1 MASAFD
7 DIVVCLPTVRLR
19 AAALA
24 ETLAQWRQF
33 GVTPLVETQPD
44 DWPLG
49 GASHRRTTER
59 LLRRVLDERPDAA
72 YVLFTEDDVD
82 LSPTLPTWLPALKL
96 LRAPVTLYVTG
107 LLHYP
112 MHIQRQLRAH
122 APLDEG
128 VFQILAQRHWYG
140 SLAVLLPRAL
150 AEDVL
155 CWESGETG
163 WDVQLQNFL
172 TAQRIRV
179 YVTVPNLAQHRGL
192 PTTASPG
199 RGHERSLTFGHPHS
213 GGGTSPPSA

>member
-1 MASAFD
+1 
-7 DIVVCLPTVRLR
+7 VRSR
-19 AAALA
+19 AGALA

-49 GASHRRTTER
+49 GASQRRNAER
-59 LLRRVLDERPDAA
+59 ALRRALDTRPHAA

-82 LSPTLPTWLPALKL
+82 LSPALPTWLPALKL

-107 LLHYP
+107 HLHYS

-122 APLDEG
+122 APLEEG
-128 VFQILAQRHWYG
+128 IFQIVAQHRWFG
-140 SLAVLLPRAL
+140 TLAVLLPREL
-150 AEDVL
+150 VEDVL
-155 CWESGETG
+155 CWESGATG

-192 PTTASPG
+192 PTSASPG
-199 RGHERSLTFGHPHS
+199 RGHERSLTFGQPHT
-213 GGGTSPPSA
+213 GGGTSPPDARVAP

>member
-59 LLRRVLDERPDAA
+59 LLRRALDARPDAA

-82 LSPTLPTWLPALKL
+82 LSPDLPAWLPALKL
-96 LRAPVTLYVTG
+96 LRAPVTLYV
-107 LLHYP
+107 
-112 MHIQRQLRAH
+112 
-122 APLDEG
+122 
-128 VFQILAQRHWYG
+128 
-140 SLAVLLPRAL
+140 
-150 AEDVL
+150 
-155 CWESGETG
+155 
-163 WDVQLQNFL
+163 
-172 TAQRIRV
+172 
-179 YVTVPNLAQHRGL
+179 
-192 PTTASPG
+192 
-199 RGHERSLTFGHPHS
+199 
-213 GGGTSPPSA
+213 